1 VEFFEKKCVSRSGK
15 KIRISDKKIDLKK
28 TKFFS
33 KIGKKLD

>member
-15 KIRISDKKIDLKK
+15 KIDLKK
-28 TKFFS
+28 KKFFS